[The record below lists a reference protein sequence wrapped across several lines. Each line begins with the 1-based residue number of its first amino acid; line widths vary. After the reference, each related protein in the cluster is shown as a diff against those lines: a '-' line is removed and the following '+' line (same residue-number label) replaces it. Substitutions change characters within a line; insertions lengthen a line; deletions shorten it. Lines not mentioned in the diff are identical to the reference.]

1 MRSPIGVSVLYVR
14 QKIMSQSKQTRIA
27 SYALIRNANEV
38 LLCRLSKQLPKW
50 EGYWTL
56 SGGGIE
62 FGESPEEAMI
72 REVEEETGLLVAPKS
87 IAKID
92 TILDRT
98 DKREFH
104 GIRIIYE
111 VEIMGGS
118 LRSELSGTTDLCEW
132 HTIHPSP
139 RINLVDL
146 AEVGLDYMQN
156 QQAEQGSAHQS
167 TTAP

>member
-1 MRSPIGVSVLYVR
+1 
-14 QKIMSQSKQTRIA
+14 MSQSKQTRIA
-27 SYALIRNANEV
+27 SYALILNANEV

-56 SGGGIE
+56 PGGGIE

-98 DKREFH
+98 EKIH

-139 RINLVDL
+139 KINLVDL
-146 AEVGLDYMQN
+146 AEVGLSYIQN
-156 QQAEQGSAHQS
+156 QQSEQGITHQS
-167 TTAP
+167 TTTP

>member
-1 MRSPIGVSVLYVR
+1 
-14 QKIMSQSKQTRIA
+14 MSQSKQTRIA
-27 SYALIRNANEV
+27 SYALILNANEV

-56 SGGGIE
+56 PGGGIE

-72 REVEEETGLLVAPKS
+72 REVEEETGLLVSPKS

-98 DKREFH
+98 EKFH

-139 RINLVDL
+139 KINLVDL
-146 AEVGLDYMQN
+146 AEVGLSYIQN
-156 QQAEQGSAHQS
+156 QQSEQGITHQS
-167 TTAP
+167 TTTT